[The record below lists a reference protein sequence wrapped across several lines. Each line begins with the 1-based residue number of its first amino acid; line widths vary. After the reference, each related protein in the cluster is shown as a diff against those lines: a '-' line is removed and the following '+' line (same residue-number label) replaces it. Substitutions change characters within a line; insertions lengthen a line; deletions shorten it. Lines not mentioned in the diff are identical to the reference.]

1 MIRILMAILM
11 SALALSAVAQTA
23 GQNAAHS
30 SDKLGIGDTVHVT
43 VFQQP
48 EMTTDARVTE
58 DGAIQVPLVGSV
70 KVDGMTTSD
79 AAEAIAQ
86 ALKKGEFLKT
96 PKVNVALTTVR
107 SRQVSVLGLVVRPG
121 LYPLEAAS
129 VKMPQIIAAAGG
141 IAAGG
146 SETVTVIRSGKPLK
160 VASLSKDFELQGGDT
175 VYVERAPQFY
185 IYGEV
190 ARAGSYAV
198 TDGMNVMQAIAL
210 GGGITL
216 RGSESRIKLRR
227 AGADGK
233 VKEYDAKPTERVQA
247 NDVIFVRESIF

>member
-1 MIRILMAILM
+1 MIRILMAILL
-11 SALALSAVAQTA
+11 SALAVPAVAQTA
-23 GQNAAHS
+23 PQS
-30 SDKLGIGDTVHVT
+30 SDKLGPGDTVHVT

-48 EMTTDARVTE
+48 DMTTDARVTE
-58 DGAIQVPLVGSV
+58 AGTIQVPLVGSV
-70 KVDGMTTSD
+70 KVDGMSTSEAAD
-79 AAEAIAQ
+79 AVAE
-86 ALKKGEFLKT
+86 ALKKGEFLKS

-121 LYPLEAAS
+121 LYPLESTS

-141 IAAGG
+141 IAPGG
-146 SETVTVIRSGKPLK
+146 SETVTVIRSGKPLR

-175 VYVERAPQFY
+175 VYVDRAPQFY

-190 ARAGSYAV
+190 VRSGSYPV

-210 GGGITL
+210 GGGITP

-227 AGADGK
+227 ANKDGK
-233 VKEYDAKPTERVQA
+233 VIEYDVSPVERVYP
-247 NDVIFVRESIF
+247 NDVIYVRESIF

>member
-11 SALALSAVAQTA
+11 SALAMPGLAQTI
-23 GQNAAHS
+23 
-30 SDKLGIGDTVHVT
+30 DKLGPGDTVHIT

-48 EMTTDARVTE
+48 DMTTDSRVTE
-58 DGAIQVPLVGSV
+58 AGTIAVALVGSV
-70 KVDGMTTSD
+70 KVDGLTTAE
-79 AAEAIAQ
+79 AAEAITE
-86 ALKKGEFLKT
+86 ALKKGEFLKN
-96 PKVNVALTTVR
+96 PKVTVALTTVR

-146 SETVTVIRSGKPLK
+146 SETVTVMRAGKPLR

-175 VYVERAPQFY
+175 VYVDRAPVFY

-190 ARAGSYAV
+190 VRAGTFTV
-198 TDGMNVMQAIAL
+198 TDGMNVMQAIAM
-210 GGGITL
+210 GGGITP

-227 AGADGK
+227 ANKEGK
-233 VKEYDAKPTERVQA
+233 FLEYDVSPTERVYP

>member
-79 AAEAIAQ
+79 AAEAIAE
-86 ALKKGEFLKT
+86 ALKKGDFLKT

-121 LYPLEAAS
+121 LYPLESAS
-129 VKMPQIIAAAGG
+129 VSMPQIIAAAGG

-146 SETVTVIRSGKPLK
+146 TETVTVIRDGKPQK
-160 VASLSKDFELQGGDT
+160 VNSLAKEFELKGGDT
-175 VYVERAPQFY
+175 VYVDRAPVFY

-190 ARAGSYAV
+190 TRAGTYPV
-198 TDGMNVMQAIAL
+198 TEGMNVMQAIAL
-210 GGGITL
+210 GGGITP
-216 RGSESRIKLRR
+216 RGSERRIKLRR
-227 AGADGK
+227 ANGEGK
-233 VKEYDAKPTERVQA
+233 VLEYDANPTETV
-247 NDVIFVRESIF
+247 